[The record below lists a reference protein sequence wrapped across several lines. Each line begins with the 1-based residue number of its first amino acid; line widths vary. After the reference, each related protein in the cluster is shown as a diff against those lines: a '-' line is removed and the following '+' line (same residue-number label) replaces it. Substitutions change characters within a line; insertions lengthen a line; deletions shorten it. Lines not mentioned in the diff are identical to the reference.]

1 MGEAYSLSL
10 RMVQWVHLFG
20 FVHYIKRYEEMTRAE
35 KIMVIGMYIAAT
47 ADVVVA
53 IGVILLL
60 I

>member
-1 MGEAYSLSL
+1 
-10 RMVQWVHLFG
+10 
-20 FVHYIKRYEEMTRAE
+20 MTRAE
-35 KIMVIGMYIAAT
+35 KIMIIGMYIAAT